1 MTKRGRKQKSKLR
14 LLMADTIKK
23 CVQIKV
29 KVKFFLCV
37 PNVAWQQ
44 MVNHFSTGNRL
55 PSVSFLDSLYC
66 GMYSAV
72 LEFKALNIK
81 VTELLD
87 PIIRYLQALKSKN
100 FILRFGIFWLQ
111 FKIFRDFWCK
121 KTELFHSRILYPG
134 QNNFHAEKTAEV
146 GIDFV
151 LLRL

>member
-1 MTKRGRKQKSKLR
+1 MGAIKRWFKFRDKKGKEAKSKWR

-44 MVNHFSTGNRL
+44 MVNHFSTWNRL

-111 FKIFRDFWCK
+111 FNIFCNFWCK
-121 KTELFHSRILYPG
+121 KRAISCKNFISRS
-134 QNNFHAEKTAEV
+134 K
-146 GIDFV
+146 
-151 LLRL
+151 